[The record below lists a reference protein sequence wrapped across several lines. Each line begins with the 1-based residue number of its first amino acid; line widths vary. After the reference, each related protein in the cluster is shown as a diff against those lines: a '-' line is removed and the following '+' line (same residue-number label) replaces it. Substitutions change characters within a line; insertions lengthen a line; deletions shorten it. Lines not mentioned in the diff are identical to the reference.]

1 MANLVAIEEQLKVQ
15 FNASLGTP
23 VSSIVDAIDA
33 WLVQLS
39 EADATNAAKARICL
53 MGCIT
58 AAIGVREAL
67 AKSGADRII
76 SEKPTFAITG
86 TRDVR
91 DTLNFSAVRMA
102 GHIIIA
108 NSTHGLA
115 IKLSAKAGNM
125 ANGAGF
131 TETKAGKINRET
143 YMGLSEVDK
152 VALTAFSA
160 GLTEAK
166 KLLINNVFATLSGA

>member
-1 MANLVAIEEQLKVQ
+1 MANLAAIEEQLKAQ

-23 VSSIVDAIDA
+23 VSSIIDA
-33 WLVQLS
+33 VTAWLDQLS
-39 EADATNAAKARICL
+39 DTDATKVAKARICI

-125 ANGAGF
+125 ATGAGF

-143 YMGLSEVDK
+143 FMGLSEADK
-152 VALTAFSA
+152 AALVTFSA

-166 KLLINNVFATLSGA
+166 RVLINNVFASLSGA